1 MFRQESGSIDIFT
14 SNFSCGGVFVLSKEA
29 ALPANGEVEFSLA
42 SSPVTARLMALSNS
56 TVATSVDGVT
66 WSTAP
71 APFNSSSSRPVVC
84 DGEQGVFVITAFS
97 STNKHQTKVSRD
109 FGQSWEDLGFTDTSF
124 AVSACAFDH
133 GSSKW
138 ILSAFTAS
146 ECKLFETNAPI
157 ASNSSFAGGNVTN
170 QGQIVSISVCTT
182 ENSRMIAGEGT
193 ILSSTAVEGDL
204 QLLPGATLSLL
215 AGQTLVVTGS
225 AFINGSSASVIVGTD
240 AGIHVLPVMT
250 ASNIVG
256 SFSEVLVATTDASCS
271 SASLQIVDYAPSS
284 VTLTVLV
291 ESSCSRGLSAGAVA
305 GIVVG
310 CVVLAVAILLLIHL
324 VYLKMRE
331 VRTKRAN
338 NDIRNEML
346 ERA

>member
-1 MFRQESGSIDIFT
+1 M
-14 SNFSCGGVFVLSKEA
+14 LSKEA
-29 ALPANGEVEFSLA
+29 ALPAQGEVEFSLA
-42 SSPVTARLMALSNS
+42 SSSVMPRLMALSNS
-56 TVATSVDGVT
+56 TVATSVNGTT
-66 WSTAP
+66 WNTVP

-84 DGEQGVFVITAFS
+84 EGEQGVFVITAFS

-109 FGQSWEDLGFTDTSF
+109 FGQTWEDLGFTNTPV
-124 AVSACAFDH
+124 AVSACAFDYA
-133 GSSKW
+133 SNKW

-146 ECKLFETNAPI
+146 ECELYETDSPI

-182 ENSRMIAGEGT
+182 ENFRMIAGEGT
-193 ILSSTAVEGDL
+193 IFSSTAVEGDL
-204 QLLPGATLSLL
+204 QLSPGASLALL

-225 AFINGSSASVIVGTD
+225 AFINCSSVSVIVGTD
-240 AGIHVLPVMT
+240 AGIHVLPVIT

-256 SFSEVLVATTDASCS
+256 SFSEILVATTDASCS
-271 SASLQIVDYAPSS
+271 SASLQIVDYASSS

-291 ESSCSRGLSAGAVA
+291 ESSCSRGLSAGAIA

-324 VYLKMRE
+324 VHLKMRE

-346 ERA
+346 ETA